1 MQKWR
6 GGHILLVIL
15 RDNREDKKLKEWI
28 VIHKIKAMYDEG
40 KGLSMRAIARELGIS
55 RNTVRKY
62 LSMGEEVIEARKSQG
77 ERSKVL
83 DQHREYI
90 IHLLQSYPGL
100 SAVKIRDKLL
110 RKHPELSVSSRTVR
124 RYVRRVKESISI
136 KQKRYYEPVL
146 DMEPG
151 VQCQVDGGEFGG
163 LQIGGKE
170 TRVYFVVFV
179 LSYSRLMYV
188 GVSREPVNTEKFIQM
203 HDAAFRYFG
212 GCPEECVYDQTKLVV
227 IEERFRELKVNERFH
242 AYATAAGFRVRACE
256 GYDPE
261 SKGKVEA
268 GVKYVKRNALY
279 GESFRDWQEFESYLL
294 DWLNERANKRVHSST
309 GKVVREHFE
318 ECERSH
324 MRAYFTPGYL
334 MSEAGQEVRKADK
347 TGLIAWKSN
356 RYSVPMAYQRAR
368 VGVKEKGQW
377 LIISEL
383 ESGKEIARHVL
394 SRGRGEVIKNTN
406 HYRDR
411 EKQIADYEAEIK
423 GHLGEEGCRKICE
436 LLKETSPRIY
446 KDQLAGL
453 VKLLKR
459 YEMPEELLSRLCG
472 HQRLTASQIQDYLEA
487 WEHRA
492 EDSCEEWTDNP
503 TETETNSYLLEQYA
517 GVTGKELSHEI
528 H

>member
-1 MQKWR
+1 
-6 GGHILLVIL
+6 
-15 RDNREDKKLKEWI
+15 
-28 VIHKIKAMYDEG
+28 VIHKIKALYDDG
-40 KGLSMRAIARELGIS
+40 NGLSIRAIARELGIS

-62 LSMGEEVIEARKSQG
+62 LGMAEESIQAQKSQR
-77 ERSKVL
+77 ERAKIL
-83 DQHREYI
+83 DQHRDYI
-90 IHLLQSYPGL
+90 VHLLQSYPGL
-100 SAVKIRDKLL
+100 SAVKIRDRLL
-110 RKHPELSVSSRTVR
+110 RKHPELTVSSRTVR
-124 RYVRRVKESISI
+124 RFVRRVKETISF

-146 DMEPG
+146 AMEPG
-151 VQCQVDGGEFGG
+151 VQCQVDGGEFRG
-163 LQIGGKE
+163 LMIGGEE

-188 GVSREPVNTEKFIQM
+188 AVCREPVDTEKFIQM

-227 IEERFRELKVNERFH
+227 LEERFRELRLNERFH

-279 GESFRDWQEFESYLL
+279 GESFRNWQEFESYLL
-294 DWLNERANKRVHSST
+294 EWLNEKANKRVHGTT
-309 GKVVREHFE
+309 GKVVRKHYE

-324 MRAYFTPGYL
+324 MRAYFTPTYL
-334 MSEAGQEVRKADK
+334 NLPEACQEVRKVDK

-377 LIISEL
+377 LIISNL
-383 ESGKEIARHVL
+383 ETGEEVARHVL

-411 EKQIADYEAEIK
+411 EKQIAGYETEIR
-423 GHLGEEGCRKICE
+423 GHLGEEGGRKICG
-436 LLKETSPRIY
+436 LLKETSPKIY

-453 VKLLKR
+453 VRLLRR
-459 YEMPEELLSRLCG
+459 YEMPEELLRCLCERR
-472 HQRLTASQIQDYLEA
+472 RLTTSQIQDYLEA
-487 WEHRA
+487 WEHRP
-492 EDSCEEWTDNP
+492 EYFCEEWLDNP
-503 TETETNSYLLEQYA
+503 AEVEKNSALGRYA
-517 GVTGKELSHEI
+517 RVTCKELSHEI

>member
-1 MQKWR
+1 
-6 GGHILLVIL
+6 
-15 RDNREDKKLKEWI
+15 
-28 VIHKIKAMYDEG
+28 
-40 KGLSMRAIARELGIS
+40 
-55 RNTVRKY
+55 
-62 LSMGEEVIEARKSQG
+62 
-77 ERSKVL
+77 
-83 DQHREYI
+83 
-90 IHLLQSYPGL
+90 
-100 SAVKIRDKLL
+100 
-110 RKHPELSVSSRTVR
+110 
-124 RYVRRVKESISI
+124 
-136 KQKRYYEPVL
+136 
-146 DMEPG
+146 
-151 VQCQVDGGEFGG
+151 
-163 LQIGGKE
+163 
-170 TRVYFVVFV
+170 VFV

-492 EDSCEEWTDNP
+492 EDFCEEWTDNP